1 MVFQDRQGSNLNRK
15 KIKIISQ
22 AGDEIIADIERADS
36 PTVEGTKL
44 NAAVMNQFQKEID
57 DANTKSNS
65 AVNTANTASTNANN
79 AVTTAND
86 AKTKA
91 TTALTNSNNAVETA
105 NAASTSASSAVNT
118 ADNASSNASSA
129 LTTANEAKSSANSA
143 VTTANEAKT
152 SANSA
157 VTTAN
162 SATTTANNASTT
174 ANRADTNEST
184 ALSNS
189 QSAVATANEAKEK
202 ALEVEGKLADRGA
215 TIKVNN
221 VTQTEINFTSDP
233 QTQIDNKLSLSSV
246 LSVTYPVGS
255 IYMSVSSTSPAT
267 LFGGTWE
274 QLKDR
279 FLLGA
284 GTSYSAGAT
293 GGAATHTLTSSEM
306 PSHTHT
312 FTGTAGTTGNT
323 QPTFSG
329 NNISGS
335 VDSVA
340 GYSYT
345 TSGALSVSAGQ
356 TTYGRGGTYSTDMK
370 KLTFSATPSGTV
382 SSHSHSFTPSG
393 SNSSTGSGNAHNN
406 MPPYLVVYMWKR
418 TA

>member
-1 MVFQDRQGSNLNRK
+1 MIFQDRQGLNLNRK

-44 NAAVMNQFQKEID
+44 NAVIMNQFQKEID

-65 AVNTANTASTNANN
+65 AVNTATTASAYANN
-79 AVTTAND
+79 AV
-86 AKTKA
+86 
-91 TTALTNSNNAVETA
+91 
-105 NAASTSASSAVNT
+105 
-118 ADNASSNASSA
+118 
-129 LTTANEAKSSANSA
+129 
-143 VTTANEAKT
+143 
-152 SANSA
+152 
-157 VTTAN
+157 
-162 SATTTANNASTT
+162 TTANNASTT
-174 ANRADTNEST
+174 ANDAST
-184 ALSNS
+184 
-189 QSAVATANEAKEK
+189 TANEAKEK

-221 VTQTEINFTSDP
+221 VTQTEISFTSDP
-233 QTQIDNKLSLSSV
+233 QTQLDNKLSLSSV

-312 FTGTAGTTGNT
+312 FTGSSTNTGSK
-323 QPTFSG
+323 QPTFTG
-329 NNISGS
+329 NAMSGS
-335 VDSVA
+335 IDKIA
-340 GYSYT
+340 GLTYT
-345 TSGALSVSAGQ
+345 ASGVLSVSDSSD
-356 TTYGRGGTYSTDMK
+356 TYGRGGTYSTAMK
-370 KLTFSATPSGTV
+370 KLNFNATPSGTV
-382 SSHSHSFTPSG
+382 SSHNHTVTATG
-393 SNSSTGSGNAHNN
+393 SNSSTGGGSAHNN